1 MMSCLPSLTGVG
13 ADGMWPLSSR
23 IYCGAETLEPKR
35 RVSRQFD
42 CSALLYNNGIGRAT
56 ITQRRRQMHQIP
68 THAMTGSCT
77 VDLTVTV
84 T

>member
-35 RVSRQFD
+35 RVTVGS
-42 CSALLYNNGIGRAT
+42 SIALLCSTTTALGVLPSHNAAVRCIRYRHM
-56 ITQRRRQMHQIP
+56 R
-68 THAMTGSCT
+68 
-77 VDLTVTV
+77 
-84 T
+84 